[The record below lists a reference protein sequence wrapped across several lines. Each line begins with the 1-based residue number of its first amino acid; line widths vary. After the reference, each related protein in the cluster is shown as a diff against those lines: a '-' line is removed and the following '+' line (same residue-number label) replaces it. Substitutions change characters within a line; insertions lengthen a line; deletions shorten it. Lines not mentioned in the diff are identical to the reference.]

1 LCVVVVRDIGQG
13 GSGSSGYSWVGVC
26 VLLSLSLRGYG
37 LMIECRAYLLTSTCL
52 IPVYGK
58 VSNIYGRKPVLYFSI
73 IVFLLYVPPFSCPR
87 RLD

>member
-1 LCVVVVRDIGQG
+1 
-13 GSGSSGYSWVGVC
+13 
-26 VLLSLSLRGYG
+26 
-37 LMIECRAYLLTSTCL
+37 MIECRAYLLTSTCL